1 MEEDVIVVEGVRL
14 VAKINTD
21 SLIGISGL
29 TENQLAL
36 YALGDSHVCFRQTSD
51 NQSIREVIPDI
62 LPHSFGDAGMDFVMD
77 RAYLAHYASLLLVH
91 KP

>member
-29 TENQLAL
+29 TEKKLAL
-36 YALGDSHVCFRQTSD
+36 YALGDSHVCFRQTSN
-51 NQSIREVIPDI
+51 NQYQWEDFHHKGQNTHVSRCIGRI
-62 LPHSFGDAGMDFVMD
+62 LEM
-77 RAYLAHYASLLLVH
+77 LLVG
-91 KP
+91 KPRNAVFLR